1 MKAKKVFGIFYVLF
15 LFLFVGGASA
25 QEIEI
30 PLFSSLVSSDFIF
43 EEGHA
48 GDQTRIV
55 GFNYVQDY
63 LIGDPKV
70 KIGTETGE
78 VRLPDGQYFSPLTPV
93 REGQVTAT
101 LTVPGIGNFSSRGTI
116 IGLGGP
122 SAAATGDV
130 IVSWLQSYF
139 DGTGSFAGFYGLGS
153 GTGKLNL
160 VTNEGENSF
169 KMILMPPISQ

>member
-1 MKAKKVFGIFYVLF
+1 MKIKKGLGFAGVLF
-15 LFLFVGGASA
+15 LFFFVGVAGA

-30 PLFSSLVSSDFIF
+30 PLFSSMVSSDFVF

-78 VRLPDGQYFSPLTPV
+78 VRLPDGQYFSPFIQVL
-93 REGQVTAT
+93 EGQVTGT
-101 LTVPGIGNFSSRGTI
+101 LTVPGIGAFTIKGTL
-116 IGLGGP
+116 IGLQGP
-122 SAAATGDV
+122 SAALTGDV
-130 IVSWLQSYF
+130 IVSWVQSYF
-139 DGTGSFAGFYGLGS
+139 DGTGLLAGFYGLGS

-160 VTNEGENSF
+160 FTNVGENPF